1 VIKIRHKKNPGTFT
15 SILSMAIVIL
25 LSTHKVG
32 DIDII
37 LVLKRYIMSHIYAK
51 LLLRYLHIF
60 EGKNIMTWK

>member
-1 VIKIRHKKNPGTFT
+1 VTKIRHKKNPGNFT
-15 SILSMAIVIL
+15 SILSMAIFL

-60 EGKNIMTWK
+60 EGKNIMT

>member
-1 VIKIRHKKNPGTFT
+1 
-15 SILSMAIVIL
+15 MAIFL

-51 LLLRYLHIF
+51 LLL
-60 EGKNIMTWK
+60 